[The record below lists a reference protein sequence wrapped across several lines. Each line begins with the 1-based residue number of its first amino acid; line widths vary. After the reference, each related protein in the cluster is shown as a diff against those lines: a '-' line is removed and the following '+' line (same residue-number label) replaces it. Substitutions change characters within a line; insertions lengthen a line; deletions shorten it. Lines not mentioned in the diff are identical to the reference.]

1 MSRTTVP
8 IFPLPGLVL
17 FPHTHLPLHI
27 FEPRYVELVRD
38 ALSGDH
44 YMATANIRQTSD
56 QALLDNPRIHNVLTQ
71 ARIVDYQELP
81 DNRYFIM
88 LEGICRIKLVE
99 EISTGRAYRTV
110 QATTL
115 TDELFQE
122 DRVAI
127 NEAREALLQHAEQ
140 LAERSQ
146 DLKARLNNL
155 QNTHL
160 HPGIIADV
168 VASQVVRDPYTR
180 QSILEQSNIL
190 RRLRM
195 VDIQLKTLMAGQMT
209 KRDANQSDFDVL

>member
-1 MSRTTVP
+1 MSRVTLP

-17 FPHTHLPLHI
+17 YPHTHLPLHI

-38 ALSGDH
+38 VLSDDQ
-44 YMATANIRQTSD
+44 YMATANIRNQTESMD
-56 QALLDNPRIHNVLTQ
+56 SARPRIHNVMTH
-71 ARIVDYQELP
+71 ARIVDYEELP

-88 LEGICRIKLVE
+88 LEGICRIKLVNE
-99 EISTGRAYRTV
+99 LDTTPYRTV
-110 QATTL
+110 VADTMI
-115 TDELFQE
+115 DELFQD

-127 NEAREALLQHAEQ
+127 NEARESLLQHAEQ

-146 DLKARLNNL
+146 DLKARLSNL

-180 QSILEQSNIL
+180 QSLLEQTNIL

-195 VDIQLKTLMAGQMT
+195 VDIQLKSLTSGQMMN
-209 KRDANQSDFDVL
+209 RDVWQSE

>member
-1 MSRTTVP
+1 MSRISVP

-17 FPHTHLPLHI
+17 YPHTHLPLHI
-27 FEPRYVELVRD
+27 FEPRYVELIRD
-38 ALSGDH
+38 VLAGDQ
-44 YMATANIRQTSD
+44 YMATANIRQTNDASET
-56 QALLDNPRIHNVLTQ
+56 AKPRIHNVLTQ
-71 ARIVDYQELP
+71 ARIVDYEELP
-81 DNRYFIM
+81 EDRYFVM
-88 LEGICRIKLVE
+88 LEGICRIKLIE
-99 EISTGRAYRTV
+99 EIPTDPYRTV
-110 QATTL
+110 LAATL

-127 NEAREALLQHAEQ
+127 NEARESLLQNAKL

-146 DLKARLNNL
+146 DLKARLSNL

-180 QSILEQSNIL
+180 QSLLEQTNIL

-195 VDIQLKTLMAGQMT
+195 VDIQLKSIMTGQMM
-209 KRDANQSDFDVL
+209 KRDAWQSDTDVV